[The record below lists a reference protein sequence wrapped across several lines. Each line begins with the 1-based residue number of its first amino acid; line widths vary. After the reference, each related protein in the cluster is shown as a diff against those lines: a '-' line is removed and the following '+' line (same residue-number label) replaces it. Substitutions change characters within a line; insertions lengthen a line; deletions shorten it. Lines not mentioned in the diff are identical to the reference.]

1 MPALPKANAMTA
13 HAAESAATAA
23 VADTALAERVA
34 ARDVRAF
41 EELMRLHNRR
51 LFRTARAILKSDADA
66 EDAVQDAYIAAYR
79 GIGAFRGDARLST
92 WLTRIVVNEAYGR
105 LRKAARAQVVALGS
119 GVADEEQEAAMTAS
133 PTEAPDLAA
142 QRAELRRL
150 LERHID
156 ALPEQFRTVFM
167 LRDVEE
173 LTVEEVAST
182 LGIPEATVR
191 TRAFRARALL
201 RSALAHEIDVATVDA
216 FGFAGER
223 CDRIV
228 ASVLARVAPEAGAP
242 DSVASPLQGDHP

>member
-1 MPALPKANAMTA
+1 MGAIFESQPMPA
-13 HAAESAATAA
+13 AAPNL
-23 VADTALAERVA
+23 ADASLASRVA
-34 ARDVRAF
+34 ARDVHAF

-79 GIGAFRGDARLST
+79 GIGSFRGDARLST
-92 WLTRIVVNEAYGR
+92 WLTRIVVNEAYAR
-105 LRKAARAQVVALGS
+105 LRKAARAQVVPLGT
-119 GVADEEQEAAMTAS
+119 GLAEDEPEAAMIPAT
-133 PTEAPDLAA
+133 TEAPDLAA

-173 LTVEEVAST
+173 LTVDEVAVT

-201 RSALAHEIDVATVDA
+201 RAALTQEIDIATVDA
-216 FGFAGER
+216 FGFAGAR

-228 ASVLARVAPEAGAP
+228 ANVLARVAPVKDAP
-242 DSVASPLQGDHP
+242 GPIASPDQGDRT

>member
-1 MPALPKANAMTA
+1 MTA
-13 HAAESAATAA
+13 QAAATAIRTDA
-23 VADTALAERVA
+23 ALAERVA
-34 ARDVRAF
+34 ARDVHAF

-66 EDAVQDAYIAAYR
+66 DDAVQDAYIAAYR

-92 WLTRIVVNEAYGR
+92 WLTRIVVNEAYAR
-105 LRKAARAQVVALGS
+105 LRKAARAQVVALGT
-119 GVADEEQEAAMTAS
+119 GLGDDEPEVAMIPSTA
-133 PTEAPDLAA
+133 EGPDLAA
-142 QRAELRRL
+142 QRSELRRL

-156 ALPEQFRTVFM
+156 ALPEQFRTVFL

-173 LTVEEVAST
+173 LTVEEVAAT

-201 RSALAHEIDVATVDA
+201 RVALAHEIDVATVDA
-216 FGFAGER
+216 FGFAGAR

-228 ASVLARVAPEAGAP
+228 ANVLARVASAADAPGAV
-242 DSVASPLQGDHP
+242 DSTDQGDRK